1 MALSFQTMNAND
13 VYNADTVCNA
23 NFQTIADNVI
33 PIKIMT
39 QTQYNN
45 LATKDANTLYLV
57 KNNNKIYGYVGTIPF
72 AT

>member
-13 VYNADTVCNA
+13 IYNADTVCNA

-39 QTQYNN
+39 RTQYTN

-57 KNNNKIYGYVGTIPF
+57 KDNNLIYAYLGTIPF